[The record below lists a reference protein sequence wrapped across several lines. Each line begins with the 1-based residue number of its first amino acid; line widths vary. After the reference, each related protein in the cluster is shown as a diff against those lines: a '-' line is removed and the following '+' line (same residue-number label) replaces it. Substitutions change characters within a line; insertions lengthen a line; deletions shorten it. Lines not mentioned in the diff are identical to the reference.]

1 MFISDSLSNLAP
13 MNKPAPTKEEIALLP
28 PFAGLALKHIHV
40 PASREE
46 FAVAAARI
54 RAAGIVGFDTES
66 KPTFAAGEASEG
78 PHLVQ
83 FALHDRAYLFQMHRT
98 EGHPFLVELLRSE
111 KLIKVGFGLRSDSK
125 HIRAKLGVELGG
137 TVDLNAVFSA
147 DGYHKEMGV
156 RAAVGLVLNRRFAK
170 SRKVTTSNWSQP
182 QLTQQQML
190 YAAND
195 AYAALKVLE
204 ALDIPRAELPVMG
217 SIPNV
222 SASEPS
228 GAGRSSRTGRYRKPA
243 MSSLPKELARPWK
256 LSTLAVG
263 IGLLIWGS
271 FHYGAPDWDIPVS
284 LIMALF
290 AYLSAGWSMHVMVER
305 RWRDFPLML
314 LATWWSVD
322 GCYALYWYFKDPVA
336 LELMRAANAPTS
348 LSLYWMCG
356 LVWFWNGSLKELAAR
371 VARGR

>member
-1 MFISDSLSNLAP
+1 
-13 MNKPAPTKEEIALLP
+13 MNKPVPTKEEIALLQ

-46 FAVAAARI
+46 FAVAAAKI
-54 RAAGIVGFDTES
+54 KAAGIVGFDTES
-66 KPTFAAGEASEG
+66 KPTFAAGEVSEG

-83 FALHDRAYLFQMHRT
+83 FALHDRAYLFQMHRE

-182 QLTQQQML
+182 QLTPQQML

-217 SIPNV
+217 SIQNL

-228 GAGRSSRTGRYRKPA
+228 KPSDAGRGSRSGRYRKETDSTPV
-243 MSSLPKELARPWK
+243 MSLQKELLRPWK

-271 FHYGAPDWDIPVS
+271 FHYAAPDWDIPVS

-322 GCYALYWYFKDPVA
+322 GCYALYWYFRDPVA
-336 LELMRAANAPTS
+336 LELMRAANAPAS

-371 VARGR
+371 LKRG

>member
-1 MFISDSLSNLAP
+1 
-13 MNKPAPTKEEIALLP
+13 MNKPVPNKEEIALLP
-28 PFAGLALKHIHV
+28 PFAGLALKQIHV

-54 RAAGIVGFDTES
+54 KAAGIVGFDTES
-66 KPTFAAGEASEG
+66 RPTFAAGEASEG

-83 FALHDRAYLFQMHRT
+83 FALHDRAYLFQMHRE

-217 SIPNV
+217 SPQNRP
-222 SASEPS
+222 ASGTERARKETEPAS
-228 GAGRSSRTGRYRKPA
+228 TA
-243 MSSLPKELARPWK
+243 MSSLQKELLRPWK
-256 LSTLAVG
+256 LSILAIG

-271 FHYGAPDWDIPVS
+271 FHYAAPDWDIPIS

-322 GCYALYWYFKDPVA
+322 GCYALYWYFKAPVA
-336 LELMRAANAPTS
+336 LELMRTANAAAS

-371 VARGR
+371 LARG